1 MPLLRW
7 LTPQSLQKFSWLAG
21 SPTLTGLQLSF
32 FLIFQHCQDEQERG
46 VTIKSTG
53 VTLCLEHDQE
63 DGHGQQ
69 PYLVN
74 LIDSPGHVDFSSEVF
89 WHWKKFGNARV
100 VRVWK
105 KRWFPCD
112 LLSTQRT
119 LEYQSRKIHG
129 NFGTWSM
136 GDGHQA
142 VLVFDGHCTSTYFY
156 WFTPAI
162 RMPDSYSWR
171 LIIPILSPCLAI
183 CVHATN
189 ARWQLHFESPTVP
202 SLWLIALKVVQC
214 RQRRCCDKPFKK
226 GWSHVCLQTALDFRN
241 DLWVYVINSLRFM
254 DIHFI

>member
-1 MPLLRW
+1 MTGVATVCALIA
-7 LTPQSLQKFSWLAG
+7 LTHTPKSTKLSWLAG
-21 SPTLTGLQLSF
+21 SPPLTGLQLSF

-119 LEYQSRKIHG
+119 LEYQSRKFMEISG
-129 NFGTWSM
+129 IDQWAM
-136 GDGHQA
+136 
-142 VLVFDGHCTSTYFY
+142 VIKLY
-156 WFTPAI
+156 W
-162 RMPDSYSWR
+162 Y
-171 LIIPILSPCLAI
+171 
-183 CVHATN
+183 
-189 ARWQLHFESPTVP
+189 
-202 SLWLIALKVVQC
+202 
-214 RQRRCCDKPFKK
+214 
-226 GWSHVCLQTALDFRN
+226 
-241 DLWVYVINSLRFM
+241 
-254 DIHFI
+254 